1 MADHVSVIADSR
13 SPTAPRVLTPQ
24 ARMHTHVRTEAHTQT
39 NGAVHACTH
48 ALSLSDTDR
57 RVHVHARPARCRWR
71 LCSPAAPYAGSGQ
84 AASSTVSPWAPRSLL
99 RALKNHK
106 MCVSSTD
113 THTCWCTVHTHICA
127 HTYTFAYTHMRKGR
141 SRVSVT

>member
-13 SPTAPRVLTPQ
+13 SPTAPRVLIPQ

-57 RVHVHARPARCRWR
+57 RVHMRAPPGADGGSAAQPPPTPALPR
-71 LCSPAAPYAGSGQ
+71 LLPAQFLPGHLGPCS
-84 AASSTVSPWAPRSLL
+84 
-99 RALKNHK
+99 
-106 MCVSSTD
+106 
-113 THTCWCTVHTHICA
+113 A
-127 HTYTFAYTHMRKGR
+127 H
-141 SRVSVT
+141 